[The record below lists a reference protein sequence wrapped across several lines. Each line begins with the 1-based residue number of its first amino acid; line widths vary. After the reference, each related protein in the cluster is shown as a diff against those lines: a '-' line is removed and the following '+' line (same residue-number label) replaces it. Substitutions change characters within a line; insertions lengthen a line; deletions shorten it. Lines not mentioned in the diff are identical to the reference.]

1 MSSME
6 ILESKLRDYI
16 SKNDRLF
23 NDYNKLLQ
31 EVEDLKQSVIRL
43 ESEKE
48 DIKKSI
54 EGVITKVELY
64 LDNTGS

>member
-1 MSSME
+1 MNSME

-16 SKNDRLF
+16 SKNDKLF
-23 NDYNKLLQ
+23 NDYNKLLK
-31 EVEDLKQSVIRL
+31 EVEDLKETVSRL
-43 ESEKE
+43 ETEKE